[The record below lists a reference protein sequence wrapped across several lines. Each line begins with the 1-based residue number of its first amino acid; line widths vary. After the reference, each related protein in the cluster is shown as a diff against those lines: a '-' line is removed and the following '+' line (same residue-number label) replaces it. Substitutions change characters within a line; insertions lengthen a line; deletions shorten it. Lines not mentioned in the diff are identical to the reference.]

1 MAGYGNRTAPDIS
14 PSSLSHDHASTRLGL
29 TDTHDV
35 RLRSVALPS
44 TPAPI
49 PHHQPPSSPHPS
61 NARTKYLP
69 TDSPTP
75 PVAQAPASHPQPSSQ
90 KPHADCSQPP
100 TYAGGAG
107 LGNKLS
113 QTTSSSSSSHTADTA
128 HATDEPL
135 RFDSQARHGS
145 APYSNAHVYG
155 SACTA
160 GAGWGNKTGSFSD
173 EGHGEGG
180 RGSTLGRLVEKVGG
194 VVGKGRGMRGGK
206 GEGEGGAADG
216 MVAN

>member
-14 PSSLSHDHASTRLGL
+14 PSSHDHDHASTRLGL
-29 TDTHDV
+29 TDTHD
-35 RLRSVALPS
+35 
-44 TPAPI
+44 
-49 PHHQPPSSPHPS
+49 
-61 NARTKYLP
+61 
-69 TDSPTP
+69 
-75 PVAQAPASHPQPSSQ
+75 
-90 KPHADCSQPP
+90 PP

-113 QTTSSSSSSHTADTA
+113 QTTSSSSHTADTA
-128 HATDEPL
+128 HGTDEPL

-194 VVGKGRGMRGGK
+194 VVGKGRGMREGK